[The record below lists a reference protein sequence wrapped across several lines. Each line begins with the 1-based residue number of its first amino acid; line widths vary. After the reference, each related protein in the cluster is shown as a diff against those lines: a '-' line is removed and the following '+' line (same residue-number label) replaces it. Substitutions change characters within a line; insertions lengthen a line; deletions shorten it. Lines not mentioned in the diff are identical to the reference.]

1 MRKWRGSRQLEGFA
15 IKRVLDDYIG
25 NFIDSLDLGRDEAS
39 IRSAIERLAT
49 NSGFERYAYVEYRA
63 SDRRGHSNYSLEWQ
77 ERYVDQNYFLL
88 DPIAVHAGR
97 TMRPVTW
104 SYSTRNESD
113 PLTRRFFGEAKDF
126 GVSSGLALPIR
137 SSFGRTV
144 LLSFAAGSVELPD
157 IAIRDFAYVAT
168 AVAYLHIGMRDLAS
182 LVPTGSAE
190 LSPRE
195 QICVMWASF
204 GKTKAETAQLLGL
217 TEKTVRFYLERA
229 REKLGAS
236 NISHA
241 VRIALLRGLL
251 D

>member
-1 MRKWRGSRQLEGFA
+1 MEGFA
-15 IKRVLDDYIG
+15 IKRVLDDYVG

-39 IRSAIERLAT
+39 IRIAAEKLAA
-49 NSGFERYAYVEYRA
+49 NSGFERYAYVEGRA
-63 SDRRGHSNYSLEWQ
+63 SDRRGYSNYSLEWQ
-77 ERYVDQNYFLL
+77 ERYISQNYFLL
-88 DPIAVHAGR
+88 DPVAVHAAR
-97 TMRPVTW
+97 TMRPVAW

-113 PLTRRFFGEAKDF
+113 AVIRQFFGEAKDF

-137 SSFGRTV
+137 GSFGSTV
-144 LLSFAAGSVELPD
+144 LLSFAADSVEFPD
-157 IAIRDFAYVAT
+157 VAIRDFAYVAT
-168 AVAYLHIGMRDLAS
+168 AVAYLHISMREFAS
-182 LVPTGSAE
+182 VVPAATSTE

-195 QICVMWASF
+195 QICVMWASL
-204 GKTKAETAQLLGL
+204 GKTKAETAQLLGI